1 MGADSVSEHTGN
13 GYRGRTTRMEE
24 PVSAQPEEA
33 PAPPAP
39 AAAAQLLAQLRGDRR
54 AGTWVAAFE
63 RDWAKA
69 LEDSRHSYSLT
80 PLHDVVRGWQLRI
93 AAAPAVDA
101 YMDSGRDETGF
112 VDLDDVLG
120 VRR

>member
-1 MGADSVSEHTGN
+1 MSS
-13 GYRGRTTRMEE
+13 
-24 PVSAQPEEA
+24 QPEQA

-39 AAAAQLLAQLRGDRR
+39 AAAAQLRADRR
-54 AGTWVAAFE
+54 AGTWVTAFE

-69 LEDSRHSYSLT
+69 LEDSGHSYSLT
-80 PLHDVVRGWQLRI
+80 PLHDVVRAWQLRV

-101 YMDSGRDETGF
+101 YMDSGWDESGF

-120 VRR
+120 TRR

>member
-1 MGADSVSEHTGN
+1 M
-13 GYRGRTTRMEE
+13 
-24 PVSAQPEEA
+24 SAQPEEV

-39 AAAAQLLAQLRGDRR
+39 AAAAQLHAQLRDSRR
-54 AGTWVAAFE
+54 ADTWVPAFE

-69 LEDSRHSYSLT
+69 LEDSRHTFSLT
-80 PLHDVVRGWQLRI
+80 PLHDVVRTWQLRL

-112 VDLDDVLG
+112 VDMNDVLG
-120 VRR
+120 PRR

>member
-1 MGADSVSEHTGN
+1 M
-13 GYRGRTTRMEE
+13 
-24 PVSAQPEEA
+24 SAQPEEA

-39 AAAAQLLAQLRGDRR
+39 AAAAQLLAQLRDDRR
-54 AGTWVAAFE
+54 ADIWVPAFE

-69 LEDSRHSYSLT
+69 LDDSRHSYSLT
-80 PLHDVVRGWQLRI
+80 PLHDVVRTWQVRL

-112 VDLDDVLG
+112 VDLADVLG
-120 VRR
+120 GRR